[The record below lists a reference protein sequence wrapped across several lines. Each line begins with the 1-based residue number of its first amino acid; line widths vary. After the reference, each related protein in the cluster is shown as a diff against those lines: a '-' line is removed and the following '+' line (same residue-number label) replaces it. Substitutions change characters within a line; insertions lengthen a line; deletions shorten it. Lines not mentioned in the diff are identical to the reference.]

1 MLREILFLIE
11 MRAGLNV
18 AQNSFKLR
26 FLLFVVVWGFLFG
39 LVFLGAVGFFLWGSF
54 CLVFFL

>member
-39 LVFLGAVGFFLWGSF
+39 LVFWGAVGFFFGLLF
-54 CLVFFL
+54 VCFFFL